1 MQHYTL
7 NGNNINDN
15 NNRSSIWTKRFI
27 IAAIIQGAIIV
38 GLTAFLVISQISFI
52 KPEVSRV
59 ISAGNAGR

>member
-1 MQHYTL
+1 MQHYTS
-7 NGNNINDN
+7 NGNNINDNNN

-52 KPEVSRV
+52 KP
-59 ISAGNAGR
+59 